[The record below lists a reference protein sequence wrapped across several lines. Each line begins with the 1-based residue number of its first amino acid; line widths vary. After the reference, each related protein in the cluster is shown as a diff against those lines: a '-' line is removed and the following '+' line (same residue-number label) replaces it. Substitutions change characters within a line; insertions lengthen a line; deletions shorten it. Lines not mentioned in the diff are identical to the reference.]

1 MDSNK
6 GLSLSGADGSLLA
19 PEAVKLLLEKLAEN
33 VRLFGVRGITSVTD
47 YYVNVTGR
55 SLTHVAALADN
66 LADAFSQRG
75 ADPLRI
81 EGKRGN
87 SWILVDYGDVIV
99 NIFDKESRTFYNFDR
114 LLPAECEL
122 GIEDLVKAVDDKFDI
137 SKINT

>member
-1 MDSNK
+1 M
-6 GLSLSGADGSLLA
+6 
-19 PEAVKLLLEKLAEN
+19 
-33 VRLFGVRGITSVTD
+33 
-47 YYVNVTGR
+47 NVTGR